1 MLMFRPCLRPKLA
14 GVLNLRGSD
23 IPYNP
28 VFFSWLVLPTA
39 SASKP
44 TLFVDLDQVPQ
55 KTYDYLNQE
64 LDVLIEPYEGLIP
77 FLQGVGN
84 LLTEQVSTTTNPGTV

>member
-1 MLMFRPCLRPKLA
+1 M
-14 GVLNLRGSD
+14 
-23 IPYNP
+23 
-28 VFFSWLVLPTA
+28 FFSWLVLPTA

-55 KTYDYLNQE
+55 KTYEYLANE

-77 FLQGVGN
+77 FLDGIQQ
-84 LLTEQVSTTTNPGTV
+84 LLTPQVRLQPMYCDHCW